1 MIHSYYVGGQS
12 WTLCPTGRKRKP
24 AGSVLKARPKP
35 CCQISIY
42 MLDFNTQ
49 VFNIENLSLTGAEVA
64 HINGLVDF
72 FIIFLGIV

>member
-1 MIHSYYVGGQS
+1 M
-12 WTLCPTGRKRKP
+12 
-24 AGSVLKARPKP
+24 KARPKP